1 MPSAK
6 GPKRGRVVTDLD
18 IAASNASTAASAA
31 GSASAAPKANA
42 KAKARRRRR
51 TNQGRE
57 PAQLKVGDNTVHVL
71 SIMSRLLLQVTA
83 SNRLLSGLML
93 TTVIMFSAD
102 EPAASSLG
110 EQKAFKT
117 MLQDARDKTS
127 PGDPPPAV
135 GAPHV
140 RLFLSFITALAK
152 LQVGQKSKNV
162 LDAWLA
168 TVAGG
173 AGTSEVPEIINE
185 SCQAFNIF
193 PVANNNEKSRL
204 QIAMSTGPI
213 RVAVLC
219 ALNQIE
225 RVVISTGPAPKGY
238 LEEELEE
245 WLSVMRPNRA

>member
-18 IAASNASTAASAA
+18 LAASNASTAASAA

-102 EPAASSLG
+102 EPAASSLV

-117 MLQDARDKTS
+117 MLQDFFS
-127 PGDPPPAV
+127 LG
-135 GAPHV
+135 
-140 RLFLSFITALAK
+140 
-152 LQVGQKSKNV
+152 
-162 LDAWLA
+162 
-168 TVAGG
+168 
-173 AGTSEVPEIINE
+173 
-185 SCQAFNIF
+185 
-193 PVANNNEKSRL
+193 
-204 QIAMSTGPI
+204 
-213 RVAVLC
+213 
-219 ALNQIE
+219 
-225 RVVISTGPAPKGY
+225 
-238 LEEELEE
+238 
-245 WLSVMRPNRA
+245 